1 MPGSNL
7 EVDRPQQSFYDHMMA
22 VTMVMMV
29 MMTMTVMMIMM
40 TIMVT
45 SMRILNA
52 ESVTIKYV
60 TPLRSIIL

>member
-1 MPGSNL
+1 
-7 EVDRPQQSFYDHMMA
+7 MMA